1 MGKTH
6 SEYVGKQMNEVIS
19 DIERLWKKTKQ
30 KQSQVSN
37 ALAHAIQNSGHQP
50 HGHLHLK

>member
-6 SEYVGKQMNEVIS
+6 SEYVGKQMDEVIL
-19 DIERLWKKTKQ
+19 DIERLLKKQ

-37 ALAHAIQNSGHQP
+37 ALAHAIQNNSH
-50 HGHLHLK
+50 